1 MNNLKIAGFLTLA
14 VIIAIAGFM
23 IFGQEKEVDF
33 STQIKPILNKNCISC
48 HGGVKK
54 NGGFSVLFEE
64 EAFADTKSGHPAI
77 IPGDPNGSELIKR
90 LTATDP
96 EVRMPYERSPLS
108 EEEINLLKTWIKQG
122 AKWGEHWAYAPVQ
135 APETI
140 AQKTTAGFTSDN
152 NSASTNTI
160 DFYVGKKLEEQEL
173 TFSKEEQPLKLLR
186 RAALDIT
193 GLPPTADLVEQFTSQ
208 KISYEQAVDK
218 LLSAPT
224 FGEKWATW
232 WLDLARYADT
242 KGYER
247 DVSRTMWPYRD
258 YVIRAFNDDKPFD
271 EFTIEQLAGDLLPNP
286 TEEQLAA
293 TAFHRNTMNND
304 EGGTND
310 EEFRVAAVLDRVGT
324 TYEVWQSTTMACVQC
339 HSHPYDPI
347 RHEEFYQSAAFFNN
361 SRDEDT
367 HDEEPRLRFYS
378 PEEKTEIESVLTW
391 VKENESS
398 KAAAE
403 RRNFMTFLE
412 PKYPSHN
419 AVDFN
424 NAELIDTKWLGIQA
438 NGSAYLRKVDTR
450 GSDQMLMY
458 YGSGLDG
465 SKMTIRNG
473 GPEGEVLAEFPINKT
488 KGDIIRAIPLKTTT
502 GLVDLY
508 MEVKN
513 ASVKSEQNAAKFV
526 WFAFIPTLEG
536 KDKPGFKYVQNSW
549 ETALNFRGT
558 KLPIMVENPSY
569 MARET
574 HIFERGNWMS
584 LGEKVNPET
593 PKTLN
598 NWNPEWPNN
607 RLGFAYWLTDKEN
620 PLTSRTLVNRVWD
633 QLFGRG
639 IVSSLEDMGTQSDPP
654 SHPELLDYLA
664 WKTMNDYDWSMKSL
678 IREIVTSATY
688 KQSSAFSEKLY
699 KKDPQNK
706 WYARGPRFRLSAEQV
721 RDQALAVAGLLS
733 DKMYG
738 PGVKPH
744 QPEGIWQTVYNGDS
758 WNESKGEDA
767 HRRGIY
773 TFLKRTSPYP
783 SFISFDAASR
793 EVCLSR
799 RIVTNTPLQA
809 LVTLNDPVYLEAAY
823 YLAADMIK
831 QDAAKP
837 EKGIAYGYQ
846 KLVLNPITELKL
858 KTLSNLY
865 DEALAEY
872 KSKPESLEAFF
883 TIKDKST
890 NPEQAA
896 MSVVANA
903 LLNMDEFLTKP

>member
-1 MNNLKIAGFLTLA
+1 MNNLKVAGLLSLA
-14 VIIAIAGFM
+14 IILGITGLL

-64 EAFADTKSGHPAI
+64 EAFAKTESGHPAI

-90 LTATDP
+90 LTASDP
-96 EVRMPYERSPLS
+96 EVRMPYERTPLS
-108 EEEINLLKTWIKQG
+108 EDEIDLLKTWIKQG
-122 AKWGEHWAYAPVQ
+122 AKWGKHWAYDPVQ
-135 APETI
+135 TPEI
-140 AQKTTAGFTSDN
+140 AEQRTTAGFTSDN
-152 NSASTNTI
+152 NPSAINSI
-160 DFYVGKKLEEQEL
+160 DFYIGKKLEENGL
-173 TFSKEEQPLKLLR
+173 AFSKEEKPLRLLR

-193 GLPPTADLVEQFTSQ
+193 GLPPSKELLTQYSSQ
-208 KISYEQAVDK
+208 RISYEQAVDQ
-218 LLSAPT
+218 LLSSPT
-224 FGEKWATW
+224 YGEKWATW

-258 YVIRAFNDDKPFD
+258 YVIRALNADKPFD
-271 EFTIEQLAGDLLPNP
+271 DFTIEQLAGDLLPNP

-310 EEFRVAAVLDRVGT
+310 EEFRVAAVLDRVST
-324 TYEVWQSTTMACVQC
+324 TFEVWQSTTMACVQC

-378 PEEKTEIESVLTW
+378 PEEKKEIESVLAW
-391 VKENESS
+391 VKTNESA
-398 KAAAE
+398 KAVAE
-403 RRNFMTFLE
+403 RKNFLTYLE

-419 AVDFN
+419 AVDFT

-450 GSDQMLMY
+450 SSDQLLIN
-458 YGSGLDG
+458 YGSGLNG
-465 SKMTIRNG
+465 SEMTIRNG
-473 GPEGEVLAEFPINKT
+473 GPEGEILAAFSINKT
-488 KGDIIRAIPLKTTT
+488 DGDIIRAIPFKPTN
-502 GLVDLY
+502 GLIDLY
-508 MEVKN
+508 LEVKN
-513 ASVKSEQNAAKFV
+513 PTVRSEQNAAKFV
-526 WFAFIPTLEG
+526 WFAFVPTLAG
-536 KDKPGFKYVQNSW
+536 KDKPGFRNIQNSW
-549 ETALNFRGT
+549 ETILDFKGT
-558 KLPIMVENPSY
+558 KLPIMIENPDY
-569 MARET
+569 MAREM
-574 HIFERGNWMS
+574 HVFERGNWMM
-584 LGEKVNPET
+584 LGDKVNPET
-593 PKTLN
+593 PKVLN
-598 NWNPEWPNN
+598 DWNPEWPKN

-654 SHPELLDYLA
+654 SHPALLDYLA
-664 WKTMNDYDWSMKSL
+664 WKTMNEYDWSIKSL
-678 IREIVTSATY
+678 IREIVTSDTY
-688 KQSSAFSEKLY
+688 KQSSAVSAELF

-706 WYARGPRFRLSAEQV
+706 WYARGPRFRLNAEQI
-721 RDQALAVAGLLS
+721 RDQALAVSGLLS

-744 QPEGIWQTVYNGDS
+744 QPEGIWQTVYNGQS
-758 WNESKGEDA
+758 WKESEGEDA

-783 SFISFDAASR
+783 SFITFDAASR

-823 YLAADMIK
+823 YLAEDMIK
-831 QDAAKP
+831 QDASKP
-837 EKGIAYGYQ
+837 TKGIAYGYQ
-846 KLVLNPITELKL
+846 KLVLNPISDTKL
-858 KTLSNLY
+858 EALSNLY
-865 DEALAEY
+865 NEALIEY
-872 KSKPESLEAFF
+872 KDKPDSLRTFF
-883 TIKDKST
+883 SIQDKST

>member
-1 MNNLKIAGFLTLA
+1 MNRPKVAISLSLIL
-14 VIIAIAGFM
+14 IIVLLGFM

-54 NGGFSVLFEE
+54 SGGFSVLFEE
-64 EAFADTKSGHPAI
+64 EAFAATESGHPAI
-77 IPGDPNGSELIKR
+77 IPGDPNNSEMIKR
-90 LTATDP
+90 LTSSDP
-96 EVRMPYERSPLS
+96 ELRMPYERSPLTD
-108 EEEINLLKTWIKQG
+108 EEIDLLKAWIKQG
-122 AKWGEHWAYAPVQ
+122 AKWGKHWAYDPVQ
-135 APETI
+135 QPENMD
-140 AQKTTAGFTSDN
+140 QKTTAGF
-152 NSASTNTI
+152 NSGPERIHRNPI
-160 DFYVGKKLEEQEL
+160 DYFVGQKLEEQGL
-173 TFSKEEQPLKLLR
+173 DFSERENPLKLLR
-186 RAALDIT
+186 RASLDIT
-193 GLPPTADLVEQFTSQ
+193 GLPPSPELIAQFSSKQIT
-208 KISYEQAVDK
+208 YEQAVDE
-218 LLSAPT
+218 LLSLPT
-224 FGEKWATW
+224 FGEKWASW

-258 YVIRAFNDDKPFD
+258 WVIRAFNDDKPFD
-271 EFTIEQLAGDLLPNP
+271 EFTTEQLAGDLLPNP
-286 TEEQLAA
+286 TEEQLTA

-304 EGGTND
+304 EGGTDD
-310 EEFRVAAVLDRVGT
+310 EEFRVAAVLDRVST

-361 SRDEDT
+361 TRDEDT

-378 PEEKTEIESVLTW
+378 PEEKADIESVLAW
-391 VKENESS
+391 VKENEGE

-403 RRNFMTFLE
+403 RKNFLTYLE

-438 NGSAYLRKVDTR
+438 NGSAYLREVDTR
-450 GSDQMLMY
+450 GSDQMLMQ

-465 SKMTIRNG
+465 SQMTIRNG
-473 GPEGEVLAEFPINKT
+473 GPEGEILSTFPINKT
-488 KGDIIRAIPLKTTT
+488 GGDIILSIPFKPIN

-508 MEVKN
+508 LEVRN
-513 ASVKSEQNAAKFV
+513 PGVRTEQNAAKFV
-526 WFAFIPTLEG
+526 WFAFIPALPGEG
-536 KDKPGFKYVQNSW
+536 EPGFPEVKSKW
-549 ETALNFRGT
+549 EKTLNFKGT
-558 KLPIMVENPSY
+558 KLPIMVENPGY

-574 HIFERGNWMS
+574 HVFERGNWMI
-584 LGEKVNPET
+584 LGEQVAPNT
-593 PKTLN
+593 PNTLN

-607 RLGFAYWLTDKEN
+607 RLGFAYWLMDKEN

-639 IVSSLEDMGTQSDPP
+639 IVSSLEDMGTQSEPP

-664 WKTMNDYDWSMKSL
+664 WKTMNEYDWSMKSL
-678 IREIVTSATY
+678 IREIITSDTY
-688 KQSSAFSEKLY
+688 QQASAISPDLY
-699 KKDPQNK
+699 AKDPQNK

-721 RDQALAVAGLLS
+721 RDQALAVSGLLS

-738 PGVKPH
+738 PGVKPR
-744 QPEGIWQTVYNGDS
+744 QPEGIWQTVYNGES
-758 WNESKGEDA
+758 WDESEGEDA

-793 EVCLSR
+793 EVCLGK

-823 YLAADMIK
+823 YLAKEMSQKHASEPRK
-831 QDAAKP
+831 A
-837 EKGIAYGYQ
+837 IAYGYEKLILTPISEHKLQTFDELYLAAQ
-846 KLVLNPITELKL
+846 KEYESDSGKL
-858 KTLSNLY
+858 E
-865 DEALAEY
+865 D
-872 KSKPESLEAFF
+872 FF
-883 TIKDKST
+883 YIMDQTIAPD
-890 NPEQAA
+890 QAA
-896 MSVVANA
+896 MAVVANA